1 MWETMLEIMKKK
13 EALFSWQLNSNN
25 TNQVLY
31 CAYMKNNALIV
42 FFCQVHYYEFRQ
54 NYSGALETI
63 NQVIVSYPSF
73 LPALVKKMKLL
84 LTLQDW
90 EQTIDAAQR

>member
-1 MWETMLEIMKKK
+1 MFLTIKKK
-13 EALFSWQLNSNN
+13 FVHKLKAVCNKCNIFLQ
-25 TNQVLY
+25 
-31 CAYMKNNALIV
+31 KV
-42 FFCQVHYYEFRQ
+42 FFCNVLIVSFCQVQYYEFRQ
-54 NYSGALETI
+54 NYSGALETN

-90 EQTIDAAQR
+90 EQTVDAAQR

>member
-1 MWETMLEIMKKK
+1 
-13 EALFSWQLNSNN
+13 
-25 TNQVLY
+25 
-31 CAYMKNNALIV
+31 MKNNALIV
-42 FFCQVHYYEFRQ
+42 SFCQVHYYEFRQ

-90 EQTIDAAQR
+90 EQTIDAAQRLNLYLMLYSLLLFLKYINAL

>member
-1 MWETMLEIMKKK
+1 MFVHKWKAVQQMQYFLQKV
-13 EALFSWQLNSNN
+13 LFCN
-25 TNQVLY
+25 V
-31 CAYMKNNALIV
+31 LIV
-42 FFCQVHYYEFRQ
+42 SFCQVQYYEFRQ

-90 EQTIDAAQR
+90 EQTVDAAQR

>member
-1 MWETMLEIMKKK
+1 MSPQKYKKPEK
-13 EALFSWQLNSNN
+13 LYYITLLRIFLLLQKDLF
-25 TNQVLY
+25 
-31 CAYMKNNALIV
+31 CNALIV
-42 FFCQVHYYEFRQ
+42 SFCQVHYYEFRQ

-84 LTLQDW
+84 LMLQDW
-90 EQTIDAAQR
+90 EQTVDAAQR

>member
-1 MWETMLEIMKKK
+1 MGK
-13 EALFSWQLNSNN
+13 
-25 TNQVLY
+25 
-31 CAYMKNNALIV
+31 
-42 FFCQVHYYEFRQ
+42 VHYYEFRQ

-90 EQTIDAAQR
+90 EQTVDAAQRKTGSLFLFPCWMRASERQNEKGLLDLKGSV